1 MKQLTTYIIL
11 FGILLKTFEPVI
23 VFIDILR
30 ESRIKQVDN
39 VVLKLTPNHHTDL
52 DVTPI
57 NKKKD
62 INCTLSGLRINE
74 KLIEKFNIKIKDIV
88 EQQDNKNKR
97 SQIMNLEQ
105 LSNFIIPEKNIV
117 CFSYTKQKQVNIW
130 NYRVKKSSFFQHIIS
145 PPPQLFCA

>member
-1 MKQLTTYIIL
+1 M
-11 FGILLKTFEPVI
+11 LKTFEPVI